1 MSLSERCKSTLFR
14 LICEAP
20 LPETVIF
27 IQAGARGAAVRKA
40 AQVLATL
47 RQVPTTEVAVRS
59 VASHAELVA
68 QGSSDDEDLRI
79 FETSWRR
86 EDGAST
92 GSHTEVVWIRDPLFL
107 SNDETLLA
115 TWAELMAEIAYQEAE
130 RALKKA
136 R

>member
-47 RQVPTTEVAVRS
+47 RQVPTTEVAIS
-59 VASHAELVA
+59 HVASHAELVQ
-68 QGSSDDEDLRI
+68 QGTADDEDWRI
-79 FETSWRR
+79 FETNWR
-86 EDGAST
+86 EAEAGA
-92 GSHTEVVWIRDPLFL
+92 WIRDPLFL
-107 SNDETLLA
+107 SNDDSLLA
-115 TWAELMAEIAYQEAE
+115 TWAELMAELAYQEAE
-130 RALKKA
+130 RAMKKA

>member
-14 LICEAP
+14 LICESP

-40 AQVLATL
+40 VQVLATL
-47 RQVPTTEVAVRS
+47 RQVPTTEVAVHN

-68 QGSSDDEDLRI
+68 QGSADDEDLRI
-79 FETSWRR
+79 FETSWRT
-86 EDGAST
+86 EAPSGE
-92 GSHTEVVWIRDPLFL
+92 GSGWIRDPLFL
-107 SNDETLLA
+107 SNDESLLA
-115 TWAELMAEIAYQEAE
+115 SWAELMAELAYQQAE
-130 RALKKA
+130 RAMKKA

>member
-40 AQVLATL
+40 AQVLAIL
-47 RQVPTTEVAVRS
+47 RQVPATEVAIRN
-59 VASHAELVA
+59 VASHAELVL
-68 QGSSDDEDLRI
+68 QGSADDEDLRI
-79 FETSWRR
+79 FETPWR
-86 EDGAST
+86 EAGA
-92 GSHTEVVWIRDPLFL
+92 GHWIRDPLFL
-107 SNDETLLA
+107 SNDESLLA
-115 TWAELMAEIAYQEAE
+115 SWAELMAELAYREAE
-130 RALKKA
+130 QALKKA

>member
-47 RQVPTTEVAVRS
+47 RQVPTTEVSIRS
-59 VASHAELVA
+59 VASYAELML
-68 QGSSDDEDLRI
+68 QGTSDDEDLRI
-79 FETSWRR
+79 FETGWR
-86 EDGAST
+86 EADIGPW
-92 GSHTEVVWIRDPLFL
+92 VRDPLFL
-107 SNDETLLA
+107 SNDESLLA
-115 TWAELMAEIAYQEAE
+115 TWAELMAELAYREAE
-130 RALKKA
+130 RAMKRA

>member
-27 IQAGARGAAVRKA
+27 IQAGARGAAVRTA
-40 AQVLATL
+40 AQVLAIL
-47 RQVPTTEVAVRS
+47 RPVPTTEVAIRH
-59 VASHAELVA
+59 VASYAELLA
-68 QGSSDDEDLRI
+68 QGKSEEEDLRI
-79 FETSWRR
+79 FEAGWR
-86 EDGAST
+86 EADAGT
-92 GSHTEVVWIRDPLFL
+92 WIRDPLFL
-107 SNDETLLA
+107 SNEESLLA
-115 TWAELMAEIAYQEAE
+115 SWAELMAELAYREAE

>member
-47 RQVPTTEVAVRS
+47 RQVPTTEVAIGH

-68 QGSSDDEDLRI
+68 QGGADDEDLRI
-79 FETSWRR
+79 FETSWR
-86 EDGAST
+86 EPELGGDAS
-92 GSHTEVVWIRDPLFL
+92 GWIRDPLFL
-107 SNDETLLA
+107 SNDESLLA
-115 TWAELMAEIAYQEAE
+115 TWAELMAEMAYQEAE
-130 RALKKA
+130 RAMKKA

>member
-47 RQVPTTEVAVRS
+47 RQVPTTEVAIHS
-59 VASHAELVA
+59 VASHAELMR
-68 QGSSDDEDLRI
+68 QGTSDDEDLRI
-79 FETSWRR
+79 FETEWRTAER
-86 EDGAST
+86 GPW
-92 GSHTEVVWIRDPLFL
+92 VRDPLFL
-107 SNDETLLA
+107 SNDESLLA
-115 TWAELMAEIAYQEAE
+115 TWAELMAELAYREAE
-130 RALKKA
+130 RAIRKA

>member
-47 RQVPTTEVAVRS
+47 RQVPTTEVAIGH

-68 QGSSDDEDLRI
+68 QGGADDEDLRI
-79 FETSWRR
+79 FETSWR
-86 EDGAST
+86 DPDVGSGAS
-92 GSHTEVVWIRDPLFL
+92 GWIRDPLFL
-107 SNDETLLA
+107 SNDESLLA
-115 TWAELMAEIAYQEAE
+115 TWAELMAEMAYQEAE
-130 RALKKA
+130 RAMKKA

>member
-47 RQVPTTEVAVRS
+47 RQVPTTEVAIGH

-68 QGSSDDEDLRI
+68 QGGADDEDLRI
-79 FETSWRR
+79 FETSWRDP
-86 EDGAST
+86 ELG
-92 GSHTEVVWIRDPLFL
+92 GENGGWIRDPLFL
-107 SNDETLLA
+107 SNDESLLA
-115 TWAELMAEIAYQEAE
+115 TWAELMAEMAYQEAE
-130 RALKKA
+130 RAMKKA